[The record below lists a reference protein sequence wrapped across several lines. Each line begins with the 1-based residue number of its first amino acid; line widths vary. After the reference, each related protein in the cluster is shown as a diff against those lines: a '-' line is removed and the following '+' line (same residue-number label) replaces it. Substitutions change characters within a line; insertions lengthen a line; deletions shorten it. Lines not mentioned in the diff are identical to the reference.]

1 MHPLSRYEG
10 ATHRHRHSR
19 KLNYAH
25 GTARQ
30 RGGWRVRGRVRREGG
45 GEGGGQGARGEDE
58 PRERRSG
65 ARPGALVARTLDFA
79 EPREPPEE
87 VEPTSHW
94 SATSFCRAVLF
105 VPRRVRGGELGVVDG
120 RRAGG
125 DLGAAKG
132 SH

>member
-1 MHPLSRYEG
+1 MD
-10 ATHRHRHSR
+10 
-19 KLNYAH
+19 YAAWH
-25 GTARQ
+25 GTAAW
-30 RGGWRVRGRVRREGG
+30 GGRVRGRVRREGG
-45 GEGGGQGARGEDE
+45 GRGGGQGARGEDE